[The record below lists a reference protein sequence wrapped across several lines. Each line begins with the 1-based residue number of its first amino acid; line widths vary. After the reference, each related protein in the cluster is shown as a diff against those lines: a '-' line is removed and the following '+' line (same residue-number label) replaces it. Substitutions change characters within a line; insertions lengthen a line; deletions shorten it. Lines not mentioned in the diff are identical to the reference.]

1 MEITIQPTWK
11 QHLAYQAL
19 EDSNVDVVFLGGGAG
34 GGKSWTICE
43 SRLVR
48 ALRFPGY
55 KSYIGREEL
64 TRLMSSTYL
73 TWVKVCAHH
82 GVKQD
87 QWHLNGQYH
96 YIEFKNGSRID
107 LLDLKYLPSDPLY
120 ERFGS
125 TEYTDGAIE
134 EAGEV
139 NFLAFDVLK
148 SRVNR
153 HLNKELGIKANTLI
167 TGNPKKNWT
176 YTEFYKPWKEKR
188 LPKGTVFIQS
198 LYKDNPY
205 TAESYGADLARIK
218 DKTLRERLKDGNWE
232 YEQGDGQLIKYEAI
246 TDLFT
251 NTVEDSQDRFLTAD
265 VARFGGD
272 KIPVYLWEGKK
283 STKQWIFQKQS
294 IEQTK
299 LDLKQIAT
307 DERVPYSHIV
317 ADEDG
322 VGGGLVDSLPGIKGF
337 VNNSSPLEKK
347 NKKPDEP
354 KKNYKN
360 LKAQCSF
367 LLADAINNHEI
378 AVEINLQAKP
388 EEVTEFKFKESLI
401 EELEQIK
408 QKDPDD
414 DEKKLQVVPKEET
427 KDAIGRSPDYAD
439 ALMMRMY
446 FDLVPNYTG
455 PAKQFVPNN
464 IDRNPNYKIERP
476 EQRMAKQYIPRR

>member
-1 MEITIQPTWK
+1 MEITLKPTWK

-19 EDSNVDVVFLGGGAG
+19 EDPNVDVVFLGGGAG

-48 ALRFPGY
+48 AIRYPGY

-73 TWVKVCAHH
+73 TWVKVCSHH

-96 YIEFKNGSRID
+96 YIEFKNGSRVD

-176 YTEFYKPWKEKR
+176 YTEFYKPWKEGK
-188 LPKGTVFIQS
+188 LPSGTVFIQS
-198 LYKDNPY
+198 LYRDNPY
-205 TAESYGADLARIK
+205 TADSYGEDLGRIK
-218 DKTLRERLKDGNWE
+218 DRTLRQRLKDGNWE
-232 YEQGDGQLIKYEAI
+232 YDQGDGQLMKYENI
-246 TDLFT
+246 TDIFT
-251 NTVEDSQDRFLTAD
+251 NSVPVREDRYLTID

-272 KIPVYLWEGKK
+272 KIAVYLWEGMK

-299 LDLKQIAT
+299 LEIKKIAIT
-307 DERVPYSHIV
+307 YGVPYSHII

-322 VGGGLVDSLPGIKGF
+322 VGGGLVDSLEGIKGF

-347 NKKPDEP
+347 IREPNEP

-360 LKAQCSF
+360 LKSQCSF
-367 LLADAINNHEI
+367 MLADAVNNHQI
-378 AVEINLQAKP
+378 AVSINI
-388 EEVTEFKFKESLI
+388 VTKIHDVTPATFKEHLT
-401 EELEQIK
+401 EELEQVK

-414 DEKKLQVVPKEET
+414 DEKKLQVIPKEEV
-427 KDAIGRSPDYAD
+427 KQSLGRSPDYAD
-439 ALMMRMY
+439 TLMMRMWFELESQQVTQATVTY
-446 FDLVPNYTG
+446 NDV
-455 PAKQFVPNN
+455 
-464 IDRNPNYKIERP
+464 
-476 EQRMAKQYIPRR
+476 